1 MVIGMIIAWIVVLSM
16 FAGLAGTGLSLLFD
30 LVIPGFIIY
39 SIFKAIFSKNKKQ
52 NVVTVNPVTA
62 SSTRAR
68 TSGTGL
74 TDAQRA
80 RVDRTLRSYFK
91 DHDRLTITGDINLRP
106 AGGQYTTLRDL
117 DVYQKDD
124 QVAKL
129 SEFSGNFNDFYR
141 QTMSLL
147 NMFADQA
154 APSAMTETAETAKTE
169 EKKTE
174 TPKKKTSK
182 DEYDNAEEYINR
194 INALNDEIPDE
205 EISNGLYQVT
215 AYLTQIQ
222 LIEKKFPEKHAKLK
236 KVYHYYLP
244 ILIKI
249 LEQYRNFQDSA
260 KGTAEFS
267 TSEDQLKKTIVLIN
281 GALKMITETICAEDL
296 TDLNANM
303 TTLAMLLK
311 NDGLVEEENKLT
323 AGGK

>member
-1 MVIGMIIAWIVVLSM
+1 MAWIIVLALFS
-16 FAGLAGTGLSLLFD
+16 GLAGIMGGLFEFL
-30 LVIPGFIIY
+30 IPGAIIY
-39 SIFKAIFSKNKKQ
+39 FVLKQIFGRKEAKKMTSQ
-52 NVVTVNPVTA
+52 INTVTRT
-62 SSTRAR
+62 R
-68 TSGTGL
+68 TSSTGL

-124 QVAKL
+124 QVARL
-129 SEFSGNFNDFYR
+129 SEFAGNHVDFYKK
-141 QTMSLL
+141 TMGLL
-147 NMFADQA
+147 NMFADQ
-154 APSAMTETAETAKTE
+154 TAVNQGVYVNEKAE
-169 EKKTE
+169 EQVKAEEKTE
-174 TPKKKTSK
+174 TKKKTQK
-182 DEYDNAEEYINR
+182 NEYDNAEQYINR

-222 LIEKKFPEKHAKLK
+222 LIEKRFPEKHAKLK

-249 LEQYRNFQDSA
+249 LEQYRNFQDTA
-260 KGTAEFS
+260 KGSAEF
-267 TSEDQLKKTIVLIN
+267 TNSEDQLKKTIVLIN
-281 GALKMITETICAEDL
+281 GALRQITETICAEDL

-323 AGGK
+323 AGGKKE